1 MGNFCKYC
9 GKPLVNGACDCAA
22 SQGQN
27 VGNVQENASQAFVGN
42 AQTFTGNTQN
52 DAQTFTGNA
61 QNMAQQGYV
70 NQQQNFQYQQP
81 QAGQAPYM
89 QQQPSMQS
97 QMAKQEAMEAKNLFV
112 STLKTPLAILDQIF
126 ATKKNTTALIVGAI
140 HLLAFFL
147 FTAINIPEIGEYMEF
162 GDRAKVGLIM
172 ALIAGVPVA
181 IMALVAMLMG
191 KNNNPNITYV
201 DSLAVFSAATV
212 PGTILFAASFIVGLF
227 FTAGAAILLVACYFA
242 WLMVSTEAMNVVCKG
257 NKDKNF
263 WITLVVQMVIV
274 VLMILIGKGMLE
286 DAMNASFGSLFNM
299 LY

>member
-42 AQTFTGNTQN
+42 
-52 DAQTFTGNA
+52 AQTFTGNA

-191 KNNNPNITYV
+191 KKNNPNITYV

-227 FTAGAAILLVACYFA
+227 FTAGAALLLVACYFA

-263 WITLVVQMVIV
+263 WITLVVQMAIV
-274 VLMILIGKGMLE
+274 VLMILIGKGMIE
-286 DAMNASFGSLFNM
+286 DAMNTSFGSLFNM